1 MALFRRTFSWRVCP
15 VNHNSLE
22 VCDHLLMQASWVII
36 HVLSGVSSFDDG
48 SAVHHHHHA
57 LMLRW
62 CTRDSWAREPIYR
75 TRVRVCTYIVPSRC
89 RDHFFNSITSVTSS
103 MARTKQTA
111 RKLPVGGIKTP
122 RQAFAG
128 KKVGKRVRG
137 TPGKKRRWRPGTVA
151 VSLFVCAACTNGSII
166 FPFITLFSL

>member
-1 MALFRRTFSWRVCP
+1 
-15 VNHNSLE
+15 
-22 VCDHLLMQASWVII
+22 
-36 HVLSGVSSFDDG
+36 
-48 SAVHHHHHA
+48 
-57 LMLRW
+57 
-62 CTRDSWAREPIYR
+62 
-75 TRVRVCTYIVPSRC
+75 
-89 RDHFFNSITSVTSS
+89 

-151 VSLFVCAACTNGSII
+151 VSLFVCAACANGSII